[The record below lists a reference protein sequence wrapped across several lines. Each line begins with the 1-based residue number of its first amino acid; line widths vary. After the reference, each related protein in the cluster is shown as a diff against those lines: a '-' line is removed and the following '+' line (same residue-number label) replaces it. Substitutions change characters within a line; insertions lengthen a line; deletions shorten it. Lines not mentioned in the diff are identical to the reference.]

1 MDKGCKTRKL
11 KEMDMDN
18 RRRIVLYTVFV
29 ALVLVL
35 QWNIA
40 FAGKA
45 SVQIKVPESASAGEV
60 ILIQLHVS
68 HEGNNFIH
76 FTDWV
81 YVTIN
86 SSEVKRW
93 TFSNFDKPESENFTR
108 TINHTMTGPIE
119 IKAEADCN
127 IHGSEGIAKKNVA
140 IKQ

>member
-1 MDKGCKTRKL
+1 
-11 KEMDMDN
+11 MDN
-18 RRRIVLYTVFV
+18 RRRIVLCTVFA
-29 ALVLVL
+29 ALVIVV
-35 QWNIA
+35 QGNVA

-45 SVQIKVPESASAGEV
+45 SVKIEVPESAVTGEV

-76 FTDWV
+76 YTDWI

-86 SSEVKRW
+86 GSEVKRW

-119 IKAEADCN
+119 ITAEADCN
-127 IHGSEGIAKKNVA
+127 IHGSAGIAKKNIA
-140 IKQ
+140 IK